1 MNDLNVIDRFLQT
14 FIRYIDSGFG
24 LLGGDVAFL
33 TTTLIGIDVTLAGLF
48 WSMGGEQDVIGRFLR
63 KILYVGA
70 FAFILNRFSTL
81 ADIIFRSFAAAGLTA
96 GGGTLSA
103 DDLLKP
109 GRLAGTGFSAAW
121 PLLEQVSKLMGFAI
135 ANRAASIEPTA
146 QGFINAVQ
154 VYPFTDGAIYRVI
167 TAPERVTD
175 IALQQ
180 GETLVAVA
188 SGDTVRWVIGDTTS
202 GSGTEKRIHILVKP
216 FSAGLSTNLVITT
229 DRRSYHIALT
239 SGMTTA
245 MAALSWTY
253 PQDAL
258 IALKRATTAADATA
272 PVAAGIEVEQLHFNY
287 AVSGDRP
294 AWRPFRAFDD
304 GRQTFIEFPATLAVG
319 EAPPIFLVD
328 GKGEAQ
334 LVNYRVKG
342 RFYVV
347 DRIFDVAEL
356 RLGTKHQQIVRI
368 SRVAEGAPTR
378 RGS

>member
-1 MNDLNVIDRFLQT
+1 MTR
-14 FIRYIDSGFG
+14 
-24 LLGGDVAFL
+24 
-33 TTTLIGIDVTLAGLF
+33 TLAETAL
-48 WSMGGEQDVIGRFLR
+48 LAPL
-63 KILYVGA
+63 IL
-70 FAFILNRFSTL
+70 
-81 ADIIFRSFAAAGLTA
+81 
-96 GGGTLSA
+96 
-103 DDLLKP
+103 
-109 GRLAGTGFSAAW
+109 LAGSAGATS
-121 PLLEQVSKLMGFAI
+121 PSRNASREAAPVAI
-135 ANRAASIEPTA
+135 ANRAATIEPTA

-175 IALQQ
+175 IALQP

-188 SGDTVRWVIGDTTS
+188 SGDTARWVIGDTTS
-202 GSGTEKRIHILVKP
+202 GSGAEKRTHILVKP

-239 SGMTTA
+239 SMTKTA

-258 IALKRATTAADATA
+258 IALRRATAEAQAAA
-272 PVAAGIEVEQLHFNY
+272 PVAAGIEIEQLHFNY

-356 RLGTKHQQIVRI
+356 RLGTKHQQVVRI
-368 SRVAEGAPTR
+368 SRVAEGAPKR

>member
-1 MNDLNVIDRFLQT
+1 MTR
-14 FIRYIDSGFG
+14 
-24 LLGGDVAFL
+24 
-33 TTTLIGIDVTLAGLF
+33 TLA
-48 WSMGGEQDVIGRFLR
+48 
-63 KILYVGA
+63 
-70 FAFILNRFSTL
+70 
-81 ADIIFRSFAAAGLTA
+81 AAA
-96 GGGTLSA
+96 
-103 DDLLKP
+103 LLAP
-109 GRLAGTGFSAAW
+109 CLILAVQPAEATTRKTTPVAA
-121 PLLEQVSKLMGFAI
+121 
-135 ANRAASIEPTA
+135 ANRAATIEPVA

-154 VYPFTDGAIYRVI
+154 VYPFADGAIYRVI

-175 IALQQ
+175 IALQP

-202 GSGTEKRIHILVKP
+202 GSATEKRTHVLVKP

-239 SGMTTA
+239 STGKTA

-258 IALKRATTAADATA
+258 IALKRAAVATEAAA

-328 GKGEAQ
+328 RKGDAQ
-334 LVNYRVKG
+334 LVNYRMKG

-368 SRVAEGAPTR
+368 SRVTEGTPKR